1 MGLGAAPPLES
12 LIRKAIIVPS
22 TPHPSMG
29 QHPLGVSRVELQE
42 VILRG
47 LPVTVVVSVT
57 RVLLDPFHFS
67 LPAGPGKWLSHTILH
82 TVKVQ
87 K

>member
-1 MGLGAAPPLES
+1 MVLGAALLES
-12 LIRKAIIVPS
+12 LIRKAIIVP
-22 TPHPSMG
+22 PHPLMG
-29 QHPLGVSRVELQE
+29 RHPLGVSRVELQE

-82 TVKVQ
+82 TFQVQ